1 MVLRPLTQSRSAAS
15 PDSMPK
21 VRIAAEE
28 SKASSLEA
36 EIARLRGLEVKM
48 LRARWRTSFG
58 RNAPPHLARH
68 LLFAMLAYR
77 LQAEV
82 VGDLDAETVRF
93 LERIDLTPSKQAAVP
108 IAQAFQW
115 RRRDLSPGTV
125 LTREW
130 GGQHHRVMVLDGGFA
145 WQGRSYSSLSEIAKA
160 ITGTKW
166 NGPRFFGLRDKKPSE
181 ATP

>member
-1 MVLRPLTQSRSAAS
+1 
-15 PDSMPK
+15 MPK
-21 VRIAAEE
+21 ARIVAKVPET
-28 SKASSLEA
+28 SSLEA
-36 EIARLRGLEVKM
+36 EIARLRGLDLKA
-48 LRARWRTSFG
+48 LRARWRISFG
-58 RNAPPHLARH
+58 RNAPPHLSRH

-82 VGDLDAETVRF
+82 MGGLDAETVRF
-93 LERIDLTPSKQAAVP
+93 LKEIDLTPSKQAAVP
-108 IAQAFQW
+108 LTQAFEW

-145 WQGRSYSSLSEIAKA
+145 WEGRTYSSLSEIAKA

-166 NGPRFFGLRDKKPSE
+166 NGPRFFGLRDKKLAE
-181 ATP
+181 AAP

>member
-1 MVLRPLTQSRSAAS
+1 
-15 PDSMPK
+15 MPK
-21 VRIAAEE
+21 ARIAAQAPETSAVE
-28 SKASSLEA
+28 V
-36 EIARLRGLEVKM
+36 EIGRLRGLDIKA
-48 LRARWRTSFG
+48 LRARWRMSFG
-58 RNAPPHLARH
+58 REAPPQLARH

-82 VGDLDAETVRF
+82 MGDLDAETLRF
-93 LERIDLTPSKQAAVP
+93 LKQIDLTPSKQTAVP
-108 IAQAFQW
+108 LTQAFER

-130 GGQHHRVMVLDGGFA
+130 GGQHHRVMVLAGGFA
-145 WQGRSYSSLSEIAKA
+145 WQGQTYRSLSEITKA

-166 NGPRFFGLRDKKPSE
+166 NGPKFFGLREKQAE

>member
-1 MVLRPLTQSRSAAS
+1 
-15 PDSMPK
+15 MPRA
-21 VRIAAEE
+21 RIAADA
-28 SKASSLEA
+28 SKTSSVEA
-36 EIARLRGLEVKM
+36 EIAYLRGLDAKT

-77 LQAEV
+77 LQVEV
-82 VGDLDAETVRF
+82 MGDLDAETVRF
-93 LERIDLTPSKQAAVP
+93 LKQIDLAPSKQAAVP
-108 IAQAFQW
+108 LTQAFER

-130 GGQHHRVMVLDGGFA
+130 RGQHHRVMVLDGGFA
-145 WQGRSYSSLSEIAKA
+145 WEGRTYSSLSEIAKA

-166 NGPRFFGLRDKKPSE
+166 NGPRFFGLRNNEHTGVIP
-181 ATP
+181 